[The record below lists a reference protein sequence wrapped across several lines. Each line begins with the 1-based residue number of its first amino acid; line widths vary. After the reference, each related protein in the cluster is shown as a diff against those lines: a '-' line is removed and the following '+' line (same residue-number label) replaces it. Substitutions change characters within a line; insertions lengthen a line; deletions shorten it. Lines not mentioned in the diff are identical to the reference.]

1 MKAAKQISQAPRSN
15 VVGLPKPTTYTL
27 VIRENKLC
35 FHHWDAEEDVPGQHA
50 FYKGWELCLFM
61 RSAVTKSLLTGGTK
75 RYGYLDDGALCEQ
88 MCEGPDKEKIIEEGS
103 RISEELGITLEI
115 N

>member
-1 MKAAKQISQAPRSN
+1 MKAAKQIPQAPRSN
-15 VVGLPKPTTYTL
+15 VIGLPKPTTYTL

-35 FHHWDAEEDVPGQHA
+35 FHHWDPEEDMPGRRA
-50 FYKGWELCLFM
+50 FYKGWELCLFI
-61 RSAVTKSLLTGGTK
+61 RSAVTESLFPEGFK
-75 RYGYLDDGALCEQ
+75 RYDYLDAGALCQQ
-88 MCEGPDKEKIIEEGS
+88 MCEGPDKEKIIEKGS